1 MTSLTQKACAPAVA
15 STDLGSVLRHLGRA
29 VRTTITVWRQRSASR
44 RELRELD
51 EHVLRDV
58 GISRGQAD
66 FEGNKPFW
74 IK

>member
-1 MTSLTQKACAPAVA
+1 MTSLTQQACAPAVA
-15 STDLGSVLRHLGRA
+15 STDLGSVLRHLGRT

-58 GISRGQAD
+58 GISRSQAD

-74 IK
+74 VK

>member
-1 MTSLTQKACAPAVA
+1 MSSLTHKACAPAVA
-15 STDLGSVLRHLGRA
+15 STDIASLLRHLGHA
-29 VRTTITVWRQRSASR
+29 MRTTLSVWRKRSASR

-51 EHVLRDV
+51 DHVLRDV
-58 GISRGQAD
+58 GISRSQAD